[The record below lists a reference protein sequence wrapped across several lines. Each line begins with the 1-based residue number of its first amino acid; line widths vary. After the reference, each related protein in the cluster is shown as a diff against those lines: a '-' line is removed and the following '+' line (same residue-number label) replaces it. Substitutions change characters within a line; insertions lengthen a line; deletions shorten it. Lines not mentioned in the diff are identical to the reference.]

1 MTKIVDVPRT
11 EEDPQTALPNGT
23 LSGGLLEQ
31 LVTPAFALDPLGR
44 VILWNRACERLTG
57 IEAAQLLGTSDH
69 WRGFYKFQRPCLAD
83 VIVQDRTSE
92 LPTLYTQEV
101 RCNQAQKSLH
111 TENWCFMPQTG
122 RRLYLAFDAGPVY
135 DEAGHM
141 IAVVETLR
149 DMTANKV
156 TQGVL
161 QDLASRD
168 GLTGLANRRRF
179 DETLR
184 KEWLRATRNH
194 EMLSL
199 LMIDIDNF
207 KHYNDAEGHQAGDEC
222 LNIVA
227 CAIAGRMRRPSDVA
241 ARYGGE
247 EFGVI
252 LPATTLAGAR
262 AVADE
267 IRSVVAELNVT
278 FGSSGSGNRVTVSIG
293 VAADLPT
300 ADGDP
305 TSLVARADAALYRAK
320 CEGRNRVIADDLDA
334 VECVDDNAEIVSR
347 FATQTKR

>member
-122 RRLYLAFDAGPVY
+122 RQLYLAFDAGPVY

-267 IRSVVAELNVT
+267 IVL
-278 FGSSGSGNRVTVSIG
+278 SSPN
-293 VAADLPT
+293 
-300 ADGDP
+300 
-305 TSLVARADAALYRAK
+305 
-320 CEGRNRVIADDLDA
+320 
-334 VECVDDNAEIVSR
+334 
-347 FATQTKR
+347 

>member
-1 MTKIVDVPRT
+1 
-11 EEDPQTALPNGT
+11 
-23 LSGGLLEQ
+23 
-31 LVTPAFALDPLGR
+31 
-44 VILWNRACERLTG
+44 
-57 IEAAQLLGTSDH
+57 
-69 WRGFYKFQRPCLAD
+69 
-83 VIVQDRTSE
+83 
-92 LPTLYTQEV
+92 
-101 RCNQAQKSLH
+101 
-111 TENWCFMPQTG
+111 MPQTG